1 MADSRNEKLQK
12 VPPLTLILIF
22 SSFIIVVIFIFGVL
36 YPQYQK
42 VKKVKKDRL
51 TNQINLEKQR
61 KLFPVYTQLKK
72 NLDQEFDPQLPLTD
86 RISLK
91 RDNIGTL
98 SDTFKKIAIEHNL
111 NLSQHNLDIKSLKN
125 ESDVISMELKLS
137 GELKDFRYCLISFVQ
152 QPFFNRFELIDITPD
167 LSNKKQ
173 LTTKIL
179 LNIDKK

>member
-1 MADSRNEKLQK
+1 MEESKNKKIQKL
-12 VPPLTLILIF
+12 PPLTVILIF
-22 SSFIIVVIFIFGVL
+22 SSFIIVVVFIFGFV

-42 VKKVKKDRL
+42 VKKVKEDKL
-51 TNQINLEKQR
+51 SHQIDLEKQK
-61 KLFPVYTQLKK
+61 KLFPMYTQVKK
-72 NLDQEFDPQLPLTD
+72 MLDQKFDPKLPLPD
-86 RISLK
+86 RIALK

-98 SDTFKKIAIEHNL
+98 NDTFKKIANGHNL
-111 NLSQHNLDIKSLKN
+111 ELSQHNLDIKSLKN

-137 GELKDFRYCLISFVQ
+137 GELPDFRNCLISFVQ

-167 LSNKKQ
+167 LSNKKY